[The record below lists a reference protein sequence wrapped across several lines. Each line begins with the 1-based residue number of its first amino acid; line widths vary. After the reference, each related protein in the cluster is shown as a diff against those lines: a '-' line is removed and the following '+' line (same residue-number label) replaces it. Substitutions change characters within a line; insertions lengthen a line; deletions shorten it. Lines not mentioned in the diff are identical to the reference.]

1 MIFDTALPNLC
12 QENKPCKSIGG
23 LIKLKTYSEN
33 ISTFWRMIFIRI
45 KKNMIPGFEA
55 IVEER
60 IKKAQKD
67 GEFKNLKGLNE
78 PLKFEDQ
85 HIPEELRLSHKI
97 LKNAGFL
104 PPEVELKKKITQ
116 TEDLLEKTGLDSPER
131 FKIQKKLNW
140 LLAKLNSTRSGRQCS
155 PIVLDNYNDNIIK
168 KIS

>member
-1 MIFDTALPNLC
+1 
-12 QENKPCKSIGG
+12 
-23 LIKLKTYSEN
+23 
-33 ISTFWRMIFIRI
+33 
-45 KKNMIPGFEA
+45 MIPGFET

-67 GEFKNLKGLNE
+67 GEFKNLKGLNK
-78 PLKFEDQ
+78 PIKFEDR

-116 TEDLLEKTGLDSPER
+116 TEQLLEVAGLDSPER
-131 FKIQKKLNW
+131 LKIQKKLNW
-140 LLAKLNSTRSGRQCS
+140 LLAKSNSTRTYRQCS
-155 PIVLDNYNDNIIK
+155 PIMLDNYKDNIIN